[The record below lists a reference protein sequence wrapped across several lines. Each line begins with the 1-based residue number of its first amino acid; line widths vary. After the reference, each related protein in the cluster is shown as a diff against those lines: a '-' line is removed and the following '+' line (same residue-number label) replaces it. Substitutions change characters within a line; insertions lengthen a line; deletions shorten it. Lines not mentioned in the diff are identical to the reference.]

1 MASVNFSLLNSYW
14 VHIKSESHPF
24 HFYILSNLDNVE
36 SEENGK
42 YKMLLSDF
50 LQHRSQR
57 IFKNFKSLHPIE
69 FFVSDELK
77 ELLINRELPE
87 DHENNIEIEVENLNE
102 KLEENNFRFSRLKD
116 FQKRN
121 LKKLCSKPYMADF
134 SVPGAGKTSEALAF
148 YAFQKNS
155 LNSKLLVISPINA
168 FSSWDEEIT
177 KNFSAPESFI
187 RLRGNASQIKRLLNF
202 DEEFFIAN
210 YEMIRN
216 ELKLMY
222 LIDFLRGNDV
232 QICLD
237 ESHRIKGPKLGYQ
250 ISKIAPY
257 AKKKIILTGTPMPQS
272 SDDLV
277 NQFKFLYPS
286 YKVIES
292 AELIKKFQPF
302 YVRTT
307 DDDLNLRPIVRNPGE
322 RQNYLVKPYEGQAEF
337 FYQHILNP
345 VKAGKSLNEILQIK
359 NRYKAYMTLLIF
371 LSNPKAQLEFIRSID
386 ASLADQISSEGNGAK
401 IDRVVKR
408 AKELFKENKKVLIW
422 SNFTQNINTLQ
433 KELEILGSQFI
444 DGSVP
449 IEINKDDELE
459 SEFETAESEENDFDE
474 LETREE
480 KINSFKNGNCDILIA
495 NPMAA
500 AESMSLHEVCDNAL
514 YLDRTYRVDHFL
526 QSEKRIHRLTEGA
539 ERTKTVEIF
548 FTKLRG
554 STDYHVDMRLA
565 KKSRQMFKFL
575 REENLSKAW
584 LEIAQSNFYQ
594 SLNDTS
600 EDYQNYEDYL
610 QGENLEEEHELNNYD
625 LEDESS

>member
-1 MASVNFSLLNSYW
+1 MASVRFSLQDNYW
-14 VHIKSESHPF
+14 VFIESDSHPF
-24 HFYILSNLDNVE
+24 HFYILSNLDNVD
-36 SEENGK
+36 SNENGK
-42 YKMLLSDF
+42 YKLLLSDF
-50 LQHRSQR
+50 LQHKSQR
-57 IFKNFKSLHPIE
+57 ILKNFKSFHPVE
-69 FFVSDELK
+69 FSVSKELK
-77 ELLINRELPE
+77 DLLINRELPE
-87 DHENNIEIEVENLNE
+87 DHESNIEIEIENLRD
-102 KLEENNFRFSRLKD
+102 KLDENNFCFSRLKD

-121 LKKLCSKPYMADF
+121 LKKLCSKPYMANF

-155 LNSKLLVISPINA
+155 SNSKLLVISPINA
-168 FSSWDEEIT
+168 FTSWDEEIA
-177 KNFSAPESFI
+177 KNFVMPESFV
-187 RLRGNASQIKRLLNF
+187 RLRGKASQIKRMLNLNKQF
-202 DEEFFIAN
+202 YIAN

-216 ELKLMY
+216 ELKLMH
-222 LIDFLRGNDV
+222 LIDFLRDNDV

-237 ESHRIKGPKLGYQ
+237 ECHRIKGPKLGYQ

-292 AELIKKFQPF
+292 VELIKKFQPF

-307 DDDLNLRPIVRNPGE
+307 DDDLNLRPIIRNPGE
-322 RQNYLVKPYEGQAEF
+322 GEKYLVKPYEGQAEF
-337 FYQHILNP
+337 FYRHILHP
-345 VKAGKSLNEILQIK
+345 VKEGKSLKEILQIK
-359 NRYKAYMTLLIF
+359 DKYKAYMTLLIF

-401 IDRVVKR
+401 IDRVVNR
-408 AKELFKENKKVLIW
+408 AKELLKENKKVLIW

-449 IEINKDDELE
+449 IEINKDDELD
-459 SEFETAESEENDFDE
+459 SEIETAINAERDFDE

-526 QSEKRIHRLTEGA
+526 QSEKRIHRLTEGR

-565 KKSRQMFKFL
+565 VKSRQMFKFL
-575 REENLSKAW
+575 KEENLNRAW
-584 LEIAQSNFYQ
+584 LDRAQSNFYKN
-594 SLNDTS
+594 LNESD
-600 EDYQNYEDYL
+600 EEYQNYEDYL
-610 QGENLEEEHELNNYD
+610 QGDNLEEEHELNNYNV
-625 LEDESS
+625 EDED